1 MRRQATV
8 SAVDTATGTVTVQLA
23 GDPTN
28 LAGIAYLA
36 SYTPSVNDVVW
47 VDKLETDWLVIGAQV
62 PALLPPRG
70 IIKEARVT
78 ANQSTASSTDVDITS
93 LTVTWTADP
102 GRTYLV
108 TGRVLGE
115 SNQASDIFHF
125 SLTDSGN
132 NLKCYAPER
141 ISDAG
146 TGQAIIVERSFGPV
160 TGDALSGSVTMKL
173 RMRRNSGTSTITM
186 DASAAN
192 PSWLRVVDITGAP
205 S

>member
-8 SAVDTATGTVTVQLA
+8 SAVDTVNKICTIQLA

-28 LAGIAYLA
+28 LPTIAFLA

-47 VDKLETDWLVIGAQV
+47 VDQLETDWLVIGAQV

-70 IIKEARVT
+70 IIVEARVT
-78 ANQSTASSTDVDITS
+78 ANQSTASSTDVDITG
-93 LTVTWTADP
+93 LTVTWAADA

-132 NLKCYAPER
+132 NLKCYSPER
-141 ISDAG
+141 ISDAS
-146 TGQAIIVERSFGPV
+146 TGQAVIVERSFGPV
-160 TGDALSGSVTMKL
+160 TGDALSGTVTMKL
-173 RMRRNSGTSTITM
+173 RMRRNSGSSTITM
-186 DASAAN
+186 DASTAN
-192 PSWLRVVDITGAP
+192 PAWLRVVDITGAP